1 MTAPP
6 SNSHAAH
13 DLFAPAAQQ
22 VSLSDAI
29 ELHRFQG
36 VKDAHRVALIE
47 RLLHGVATVVP
58 SKANSDILLMVCGN
72 EEHFRLAKK
81 LMAEFS
87 DMFAAVKEKHDNN
100 KKRVEAMH
108 ERVKTM
114 RESNGLFKDR
124 DTKVPGFLRDVK
136 LRPREA
142 LSEGQTPLIDS
153 LADETTNIIAVLGHF
168 GSGKTYL
175 AVAQGLEDII
185 TGRRTK
191 LIATRKES
199 PVHKQ
204 IGFVPG
210 TQHDKTKRDN
220 HAVFENLVKVMMD
233 WGVPEKDAID
243 KTERLIKPSKS
254 LLPGQEI
261 VEVVLPAQL
270 EGRTIHDAVII
281 LDEAHGIPTA
291 LMRGILGRLGNNS
304 KLIIM
309 GDFHQINDKRLRQTH
324 YDEDDGCGLA
334 YAVSFLADS
343 PNIDNIA
350 MIVNM
355 DAKDVHRS
363 AATREVAFAM
373 QAYAKKRG
381 RFPVW
386 QGDID
391 NALVQYAERKQ
402 TAMRSNVATLR
413 RSRIATA
420 SCDA

>member
-1 MTAPP
+1 MNAPTHGDGHH
-6 SNSHAAH
+6 S
-13 DLFAPAAQQ
+13 LFVPAAQQ
-22 VSLSDAI
+22 VALSDAI
-29 ELHRFQG
+29 ELRRFQG
-36 VKDAHRVALIE
+36 VKEGHRVALIE
-47 RLLHGVATVVP
+47 KLLHGIATVAL
-58 SKANSDILLMVCGN
+58 SKDNNEILLMACSN
-72 EEHFRLAKK
+72 EENYRLAKK
-81 LMAEFS
+81 LMAEFN
-87 DMFAAVKEKHDNN
+87 DMFIAVKEKHDNN
-100 KKRVEAMH
+100 KKRVEVMY
-108 ERVKTM
+108 ERIKTI
-114 RESNGLFKDR
+114 RESNGLFKDK
-124 DTKVPGFLRDVK
+124 DTKIPGFLRDVK
-136 LRPREA
+136 PMPRQP
-142 LSEGQTPLIDS
+142 LSEGQAPLITS
-153 LADETTNIIAVLGHF
+153 LADDTTSIIAVIAHF

-175 AVAQGLEDII
+175 PFAQGLEDII

-199 PVHKQ
+199 TVHKH

-220 HAVFENLVKVMMD
+220 HAAFENLVKVMMD
-233 WGVPEKDAID
+233 WGVSEKDAID

-261 VEVVLPAQL
+261 VEIVLPEQL

-281 LDEAHGIPTA
+281 LDEAHGIPTS

-304 KLIIM
+304 KLIIV

-363 AATREVAFAM
+363 DATREVAFAM

-391 NALVQYAERKQ
+391 NALAQYAERKQ
-402 TAMRSNVATLR
+402 AAARTNVATLR
-413 RSRIATA
+413 RSRIAAA
-420 SCDA
+420 SCEA